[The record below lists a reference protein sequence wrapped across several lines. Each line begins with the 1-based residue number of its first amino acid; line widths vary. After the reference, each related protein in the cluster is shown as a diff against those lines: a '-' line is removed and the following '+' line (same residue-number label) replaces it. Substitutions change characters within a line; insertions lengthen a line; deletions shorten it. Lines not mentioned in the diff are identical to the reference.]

1 MTYYFKVS
9 SINSIVFLLITSLR
23 FLLQTKA
30 KSRQANM
37 ISSLSF
43 CFLVSFIL
51 IISPIEVIEGVSPPR
66 CLIGIFLLAFK
77 ADKELRVVVR
87 QLKNFHGNV
96 ALDALELA
104 VAAFAGI
111 GLAGADLVLFLL
123 GPAQFVLAVL
133 ASSDGHAA
141 LGFKPPFVLGALIAR
156 FHFILL

>member
-1 MTYYFKVS
+1 MVL
-9 SINSIVFLLITSLR
+9 FLTFSLR
-23 FLLQTKA
+23 FLSQAMA

-37 ISSLSF
+37 DSILSF

-66 CLIGIFLLAFK
+66 CLIGIFLFAFK

-133 ASSDGHAA
+133 ASGNGHAA
-141 LGFKPPFVLGALIAR
+141 M
-156 FHFILL
+156 